1 MKNFIQKSFSF
12 DILAPKQLMSGVPFI
27 LGGFVAI
34 PVGDASLGELVTV
47 YTEGVFALNVS
58 VQVNIGDVV
67 YLHADG
73 TLNTTPQS
81 GTPCG
86 FCMETSTGGV
96 VKVMLNKSIS
106 MPTIVDLSAY
116 FKTNDFN
123 ATLIKACGDAAVKT
137 ALQAAVKQV

>member
-12 DILAPKQLMSGVPFI
+12 DILAPKQLTSGIPFI

-34 PVGDASLGELVTV
+34 PVCDAVIGQLVTV
-47 YTEGVFALNVS
+47 QTEGIFALNVNA
-58 VQVNIGDVV
+58 QVNMGDAV

-73 TLNTTPQS
+73 TLNTTPQN

-86 FCMETSTGGV
+86 FCVETGTGGA

-106 MPTIVDLSAY
+106 MPVSVDLSAY
-116 FKTNDFN
+116 FKTADFN
-123 ATLIKACGDAAVKT
+123 ATLIKACSDASVKT
-137 ALQAAVKQV
+137 ALQAAVKQ